1 MKMTRMLYTGQCLPD
16 HNFVAYWRAPSY
28 ELQVSQRVRRR
39 GLGKLLMQQLAIV
52 GSKLGLE
59 KVVLTVFKGTLAFPV
74 NITSNSRFVM
84 QPMQMLSSSIN
95 RWGMFQHAY
104 VWRYLNLFL
113 NRFSTDPNSPDYKDA
128 SDDVNDEAEA
138 AADYEILSKE
148 LVPT

>member
-1 MKMTRMLYTGQCLPD
+1 
-16 HNFVAYWRAPSY
+16 
-28 ELQVSQRVRRR
+28 
-39 GLGKLLMQQLAIV
+39 MQQLAIV

-104 VWRYLNLFL
+104 V
-113 NRFSTDPNSPDYKDA
+113 
-128 SDDVNDEAEA
+128 
-138 AADYEILSKE
+138 
-148 LVPT
+148 